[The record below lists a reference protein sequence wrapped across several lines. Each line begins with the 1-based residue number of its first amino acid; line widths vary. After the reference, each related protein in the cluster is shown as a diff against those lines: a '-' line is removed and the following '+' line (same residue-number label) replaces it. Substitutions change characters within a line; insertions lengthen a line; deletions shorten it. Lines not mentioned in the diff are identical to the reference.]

1 MSKTNNTFI
10 GNVKDIDI
18 YNMTQPYRLIFLG
31 VNRFFVLVNL
41 NQDDIAERFKT
52 QRYYL
57 SKSII
62 KNYNVNTSEKNFYD

>member
-41 NQDDIAERFKT
+41 NQDGIAERFKT

-57 SKSII
+57 SKNVI
-62 KNYNVNTSEKNFYD
+62 KNHNVITYGKNFYN